1 MTTSSS
7 RNDVYNAVQMLT
19 SGDMGAVPDPADCYK
34 TTLNVMVELPGNEGP
49 VPVRRIEVK
58 PFIFTHASAEPW
70 TKFDE
75 SATLTL
81 RDTIE
86 KFLDDPEN
94 GVTDWSNYELDWVQG
109 RFDVGREQR
118 INKLRRTENARN
130 QKLQLETRVLDT
142 EKRAEDAGRLITN
155 VYLLLQRGQCNNKPH
170 AAIMEAC
177 TLIDAYWLLQ

>member
-34 TTLNVMVELPGNEGP
+34 TTLSDIVELPDKLT
-49 VPVRRIEVK
+49 EVK

-94 GVTDWSNYELDWVQG
+94 GVTEWSNYELNWDQG

-130 QKLQLETRVLDT
+130 QKLQLETRVLDA
-142 EKRAEDAGRLITN
+142 EKKADDAGRLITN
-155 VYLLLQRGQCNNKPH
+155 VYLLLQRGHVNNKPH